1 MKIEV
6 NQYKTKEK
14 PFPKLMCHK
23 VTGMVVLFNRYGKGT
38 VIANFPLYREVGDYA
53 DNWNM
58 ASFMDF
64 EGEITI
70 KS

>member
-6 NQYKTKEK
+6 NQYTPKEK

-23 VTGMVVLFNRYGKGT
+23 ATGMIVLFSCPSKGT
-38 VIANFPLYREVGDYA
+38 VIANQPHYREVGDHV

-58 ASFMDF
+58 PAFMDF

-70 KS
+70 RS

>member
-6 NQYKTKEK
+6 NQYTPKEK

-23 VTGMVVLFNRYGKGT
+23 ITGMVVLFSCWEKGT
-38 VIANFPLYREVGDYA
+38 VIANLPHYREVGDHA

-70 KS
+70 RS

>member
-6 NQYKTKEK
+6 NQYTPKEK

-38 VIANFPLYREVGDYA
+38 VIANFPPYREVGDYA

-58 ASFMDF
+58 AAYMDF